1 MGFRDL
7 ELFNLTLLA
16 KHGWRLMMGPVR
28 KFSRASIFQKLIFY
42 RLKFLGTHQLL
53 GEKLWPGEKLSNK
66 GYSNAL
72 EMV

>member
-1 MGFRDL
+1 
-7 ELFNLTLLA
+7 
-16 KHGWRLMMGPVR
+16 MMGPVR